1 MAQFPA
7 ADWTTRR
14 ICWPKSCASRVIDPA
29 TTTMVGDRLHD
40 IHAAQ
45 ANTLRSI
52 GVLWGYGGQAE
63 LQAAGADQLAAT
75 PAEVVGLV

>member
-1 MAQFPA
+1 
-7 ADWTTRR
+7 
-14 ICWPKSCASRVIDPA
+14 
-29 TTTMVGDRLHD
+29 MVGDRLHD

-52 GVLWGYGGQAE
+52 GVLWGYGGQTE
-63 LQAAGADQLAAT
+63 LQEAGADQLAAT